1 MIPENTLTKEAKN
14 ELNKITEIEKWY
26 TEKNQFI
33 EQTNIHI
40 VFNFRTINTIARDIY
55 NGTISLKEGD
65 KDQSSLLVEIINF
78 KSNIKPQN

>member
-1 MIPENTLTKEAKN
+1 M
-14 ELNKITEIEKWY
+14 
-26 TEKNQFI
+26 I

-40 VFNFRTINTIARDIY
+40 VFNFRTINTFDRDIY

-78 KSNIKPQN
+78 NSNIKPQN